1 MKTYTEDEVLDM
13 IADDVGRYDV
23 DSDGRV
29 VINTPFYKW
38 KDGTFH
44 DAPQSRMRKDKN
56 GKVEIVDKTG
66 TVIGKQG

>member
-38 KDGTFH
+38 K
-44 DAPQSRMRKDKN
+44 
-56 GKVEIVDKTG
+56 
-66 TVIGKQG
+66 IGRASCRERV